1 MNRTSRTRSPAEP
14 PARRRTPARA
24 SRDPSASRILATG
37 SLALLVAACGDS
49 GTSVLG
55 AAAPDPAGDVG
66 DAATYDDTTPAPAPV
81 PAPIAVTPPRSEPP
95 APDDS
100 ALAEPADLYERDGY
114 GSVDVI
120 RVDLRTLPASGPCT
134 ASDQSGCTLADVV
147 ADVDKSDD
155 LKVEIPVHFSATDF
169 ADDGS
174 PSNAALRQR
183 GASAR
188 QARQKSFRVEL
199 DDKDAP
205 WRAERRL
212 QLNKHPYDDSHIRNK
227 LAFDLMSTVSDLP
240 STRTQ
245 FVELWIDDGD
255 GPVDYGLFTH
265 AEAAGKYYL
274 ENRDWNDDDNL
285 YKAERFVFSG
295 EDLGSMALE
304 DDGEPVDEDAF
315 EERLEIERG
324 KDHRALVRMI
334 EAINDPDRTFE
345 SVMAEHFDEE
355 NVLTWVTVNFLLAQT
370 DAVTHNYYLYN
381 PEDSDA
387 FYFLPWDYDYAFDVE
402 QEPPS
407 GFATEAL
414 EKRLFYG
421 YARGAASNFLAKYY
435 RRSGIHE
442 RILDKAAELR
452 RGPLMDGEILER
464 AERYTAA
471 VRAVLL
477 RGPDALS
484 FDPAAHERFA
494 DHVSTSHDALRERF
508 AVPLPPTL
516 ATPRIEDDLAK
527 FRWSSAHDVTG
538 GEITYDLEIATSPDF
553 AADDRVLLVEDIED
567 EADGRV
573 GLDIDPERLG
583 SGTRYARVVARSSRD
598 PERFWQIASNR
609 ESFGGTLRIGVRE
622 LVVP

>member
-1 MNRTSRTRSPAEP
+1 MNRTPRTRSPAETLG
-14 PARRRTPARA
+14 RRPTRTRA
-24 SRDPSASRILATG
+24 SGGPSASRILATG
-37 SLALLVAACGDS
+37 TLALLVAACGDS
-49 GTSVLG
+49 GTDVL
-55 AAAPDPAGDVG
+55 DPAETDSAQGVV
-66 DAATYDDTTPAPAPV
+66 DATAYEDGAPAPGPE
-81 PAPIAVTPPRSEPP
+81 PAPIAAAPPQNEPP
-95 APDDS
+95 APG
-100 ALAEPADLYERDGY
+100 APELAEPADLYERDGY
-114 GSVDVI
+114 GTVDVI
-120 RVDLRTLPASGPCT
+120 RADVRTLPASGPCT
-134 ASDQSGCTLADVV
+134 ASDQSGCTLADVI
-147 ADVDKSDD
+147 ADVDKSDE

-169 ADDGS
+169 ADDGG
-174 PSNAALRQR
+174 PSNASLRQR

-199 DDKDAP
+199 DDKDTL
-205 WRAERRL
+205 WRGERKL

-227 LAFDLMSTVSDLP
+227 LAFDLMSTISDLP

-245 FVELWIDDGD
+245 FVELWIDDGE

-274 ENRDWNDDDNL
+274 RNRDWDDDGNL

-295 EDLGSMALE
+295 EDLRSMELD

-334 EAINDPDRTFE
+334 EAINDPERTFE
-345 SVMAEHFDEE
+345 SVMDEHFDEE

-381 PEDSDA
+381 PEGSDT

-402 QEPPS
+402 EEPPA

-421 YARGAASNFLAKYY
+421 YARGAASNFLSKYY
-435 RRSGIHE
+435 RRPGIHE

-452 RGPLMDGEILER
+452 RGPLMDAEILER
-464 AERYTAA
+464 AERYTAV
-471 VRAVLL
+471 VRPVLL

-484 FDPAAHERFA
+484 FDPEEHERFA
-494 DHVSTSHDALRERF
+494 DYVSSSHDALRERF

-516 ATPRIEDDLAK
+516 ATPRVEDDLAK
-527 FRWSSAHDVTG
+527 LRWSSAHDATG
-538 GEITYDLEIATSPDF
+538 GEVTYDLEIATSPDF
-553 AADDRVLLVEDIED
+553 AADDRVLLVTDIED

-573 GLDIDPERLG
+573 GVDIDPERLG
-583 SGTRYARVVARSSRD
+583 SGTRYVRVVARSSKD

-609 ESFGGTLRIGVRE
+609 ESFDGTPRIGVRE